1 MKKLTLFLLLLNTM
15 VLSILAIPLNIR
27 VLFKEVV
34 KNPAMRHSLKQFDK
48 RREKIFKTTFTE
60 TMRVWRRIRGAVVDG
75 DDDDT
80 DDSTGAFV
88 KNIAKDNQQA
98 FALLS
103 ELIISKSGWKH
114 IGTKDGV
121 IVERKFLGAGP
132 FVSKEDAEKGSK
144 HACVRS
150 SGIINRP
157 PEYVFHLFQD
167 NSLVSQ
173 YNEHVTLMKDLQTF
187 PQSHHSGKSKLTWCR
202 GPSYGP
208 FKARDF
214 LSVVNY
220 RKYGNGGYL
229 ILNRPGYHS
238 KYKPS
243 SNFVRG
249 TILLAG
255 SIIEPVEGSSGQQT
269 KFTQIAHV
277 NPGGGADTPAVAWMI
292 NKLSAIGPPAFLR
305 KLEKCAFDLQSRG
318 VTPLRL

>member
-1 MKKLTLFLLLLNTM
+1 MTRAAFFLLIWNAVLL
-15 VLSILAIPLNIR
+15 VVSSIPLH
-27 VLFKEVV
+27 VGLFKQVFR
-34 KNPAMRHSLKQFDK
+34 NPAVNYSFRQLDK
-48 RREKIFKTTFTE
+48 RREKIIRTFSSE
-60 TMRVWRRIRGAVVDG
+60 AIRIWKHAKGQTAG
-75 DDDDT
+75 DS
-80 DDSTGAFV
+80 DDSTGTFV
-88 KNIAKDNQQA
+88 KNVAKENEQA
-98 FALLS
+98 YKLLS
-103 ELIISKSGWKH
+103 ELIVSKSGWKH

-121 IVERKFLGAGP
+121 TVERKFLGAGA
-132 FVSKEDAEKGSK
+132 FVSKEDAEKGGK
-144 HACVRS
+144 HACIRS
-150 SGIINRP
+150 SGIINGS

-167 NSLVSQ
+167 NSLVSK
-173 YNEHVTLMKDLQTF
+173 YNEHVTVMKDLQSF
-187 PQSHHSGKSKLTWCR
+187 SQSRNGKSKLTWCR

-214 LSVVNY
+214 VSVVNY

-255 SIIEPVEGSSGQQT
+255 SIIEPDGSDGLKT

-292 NKLSAIGPPAFLR
+292 NKLCAFGPPAFVR
-305 KLEKCAFDLQSRG
+305 KLEKCANDLQMKD